1 MAFLRDVLYNIPGLN
16 FEIFLL
22 IHDWSLIV
30 NTNAISISSDIK
42 E

>member
-1 MAFLRDVLYNIPGLN
+1 MALLRDVLYNIPDLN
-16 FEIFLL
+16 VEIFLL

-30 NTNAISISSDIK
+30 NTNGLSISSDIK